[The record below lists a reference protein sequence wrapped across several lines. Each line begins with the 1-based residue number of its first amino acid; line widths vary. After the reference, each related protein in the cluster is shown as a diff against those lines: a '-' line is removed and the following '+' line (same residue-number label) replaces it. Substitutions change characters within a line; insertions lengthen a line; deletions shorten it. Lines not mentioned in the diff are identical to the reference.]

1 MPFTDDELRF
11 VRWQGLDQIDVYDGR
26 YQSKEEPAAPCD
38 PVGELAQPGAVS
50 SAVHGRAKQS
60 SATNIVRSS
69 RQHSQQTQLVVT

>member
-38 PVGELAQPGAVS
+38 PVGEIAQPGAVS
-50 SAVHGRAKQS
+50 SAVHGRDKQS